1 MAGLWERENKSVI
14 PGMKHTEL
22 LAALLEF
29 LRGRIGKWDVVRDAI
44 RSKDP
49 AVRIIAV
56 ILALAPAVIATLAC
70 LLAAVR

>member
-1 MAGLWERENKSVI
+1 
-14 PGMKHTEL
+14 MKNSADFITL
-22 LAALLEF
+22 LLEL

-44 RSKDP
+44 RSTDP